1 MNLNFEQLIRQIETI
16 HSESQKYAIQQV
28 NFSLTMRNIIIG
40 FQIIEY
46 EQKGSDRALYGENT
60 MKKIAEQ
67 LKHIKGISAP
77 QLYRFRAFYL
87 TYPQIFSAVMIKLQS
102 ADGLKAGILSA
113 LPIKLEKENST
124 KEGEQYLIEPEIL
137 LTRLSFTHFIELLNI
152 DDPLKRLF
160 YEVESIKNNWGARA
174 LGRAINT
181 LLYERTGLSRSK
193 KVLLARHNSKETKAI
208 DIVKNPYLLEFIG
221 LEEKHSYS
229 ESDLENAI
237 INHLQDFLYELG
249 RGFCFE
255 SRQKRITFDNKHYR
269 IDLVFYH
276 RILKC
281 HILIDLKIGQ
291 FDHADA
297 GQMNMYLN
305 YYRKNEMTEGDN
317 PPVGIILCAYKNDA
331 LVEYTTT
338 GLDNE
343 IFVSKYMVQLPS
355 KEELEAFIEK
365 ELMESNLNND
375 YLLGDE

>member
-1 MNLNFEQLIRQIETI
+1 MSVNFEQLIKQIETV
-16 HSESQKYAIQQV
+16 HSESQKFAIQQV

-40 FQIIEY
+40 FQLVEY

-60 MKKIAEQ
+60 MKRIAEN
-67 LKHIKGISAP
+67 LKHIKGISLP
-77 QLYRFRAFYL
+77 QLYRFRVFYL

-102 ADGLKAGILSA
+102 ADLLMVGIFSA
-113 LPIKLEKENST
+113 LPIKLENGSRTTE
-124 KEGEQYLIEPEIL
+124 EEQHFIAPELL
-137 LTRLSFTHFIELLNI
+137 LTRLSFTHFVELLNI
-152 DDPLKRLF
+152 EDPLKRVF
-160 YEVESIKNNWGARA
+160 YEIESIKNNWGARE

-181 LLYERTGLSRSK
+181 LLYERTGLSRDK
-193 KVLLARHNSKETKAI
+193 KALVAGFSSKETKAI

-237 INHLQDFLYELG
+237 INHLQDFLSELG

-281 HILIDLKIGQ
+281 HILLDLKIGQ

-317 PPVGIILCAYKNDA
+317 PPVGIILCANKNDA

-338 GLDNE
+338 GLANE

-365 ELMESNLNND
+365 ELKESNLNND
-375 YLLGDE
+375 KILGDE

>member
-1 MNLNFEQLIRQIETI
+1 MSVNFEQLIKQIETV
-16 HSESQKYAIQQV
+16 HSESQKFAIQQV

-40 FQIIEY
+40 FQLVEY

-60 MKKIAEQ
+60 MKRIAEN
-67 LKHIKGISAP
+67 LKHIKGISLP
-77 QLYRFRAFYL
+77 QLYRFRVFYL

-102 ADGLKAGILSA
+102 ADLLMDGIFSA
-113 LPIKLEKENST
+113 LPIKLENGSRTAE
-124 KEGEQYLIEPEIL
+124 EEQHFIAPELL
-137 LTRLSFTHFIELLNI
+137 LTRLSFTHFVELLNI
-152 DDPLKRLF
+152 EDPLKRVF
-160 YEVESIKNNWGARA
+160 YEIESIKNNWGARE

-181 LLYERTGLSRSK
+181 LLYERTGLSRDK
-193 KVLLARHNSKETKAI
+193 KAVVAGFSSKETKAI

-229 ESDLENAI
+229 ETDLENAI
-237 INHLQDFLYELG
+237 INHLQDFLSELG

-317 PPVGIILCAYKNDA
+317 PPVGIILCANKNDA

-338 GLDNE
+338 GLANE

-365 ELMESNLNND
+365 ELKESNLNND
-375 YLLGDE
+375 KILGDE